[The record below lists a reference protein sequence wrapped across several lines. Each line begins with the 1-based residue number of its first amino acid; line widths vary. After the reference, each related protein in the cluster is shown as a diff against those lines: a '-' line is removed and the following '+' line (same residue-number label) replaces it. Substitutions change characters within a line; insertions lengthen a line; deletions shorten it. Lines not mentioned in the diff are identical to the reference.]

1 VKSSG
6 GNPGVAP
13 GGPAQ
18 RAGLHSGDVIVAV
31 DGERVTSADELIV
44 AIRRHVPGQRLT
56 VTYLR
61 DGGRHDAVVIL
72 GSAPSD

>member
-1 VKSSG
+1 
-6 GNPGVAP
+6 
-13 GGPAQ
+13 
-18 RAGLHSGDVIVAV
+18 VIVAV
-31 DGERVTSADELIV
+31 DGQPVTSADELIV

-61 DGGRHDAVVIL
+61 DGDRHTTVVTL